1 MICHFRNL
9 FVNIQSLLIADFI
22 LDEFHIFPPLSKYC
36 IFVSVTHYFSIHF
49 NSSTI
54 ILFFPAFLFIVIY
67 ICCIQC
73 HSFAGRCY
81 FCYNIIKKED

>member
-54 ILFFPAFLFIVIY
+54 TFFPGIPI
-67 ICCIQC
+67 
-73 HSFAGRCY
+73 HSY
-81 FCYNIIKKED
+81 LHLLHSMPLI